1 MSTTERSTRTFIPYC
16 AEDGEDIT
24 NLVNYTDSMK
34 WFFGKRY

>member
-1 MSTTERSTRTFIPYC
+1 MRTMERSTISLIPYC

-34 WFFGKRY
+34 WLFGKRY